1 MVPGADVTGVVFSSV
16 QLARWCQSELACY
29 LPRSPVTRLPSLTS
43 LTSLAAVSVLGS
55 LPEQVNSAGQAASV
69 APLAWT
75 DAVTLLALLAQAGS
89 LPTVP
94 VPAPR

>member
-55 LPEQVNSAGQAASV
+55 LPEQVNSAGQQ
-69 APLAWT
+69 P
-75 DAVTLLALLAQAGS
+75 GS
-89 LPTVP
+89 LGGCRWLS
-94 VPAPR
+94 AGRGRG